1 MLGYG
6 NGFYFGCPLG
16 LIWVFVVVV
25 VVVFFFAV
33 VVGCDGFD
41 FGSLLYGFL

>member
-25 VVVFFFAV
+25 VVVVFFFAV
-33 VVGCDGFD
+33 VGG
-41 FGSLLYGFL
+41 L